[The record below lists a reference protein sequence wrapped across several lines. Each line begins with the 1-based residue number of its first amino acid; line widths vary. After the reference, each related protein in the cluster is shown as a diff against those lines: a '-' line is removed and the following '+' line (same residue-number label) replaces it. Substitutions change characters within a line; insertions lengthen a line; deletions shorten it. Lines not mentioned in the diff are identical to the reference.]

1 MTPTENFQFINSYL
15 SRMEPAIRE
24 NHGFID
30 KYIGDGIMALFNS
43 GADDAVKAGI
53 AMLHRLIEYNQ
64 HRQTCGYLPIKIG
77 IGINTGSLMLGTVGG
92 PCRMDGTVI
101 SDTVNLASRL
111 EGLTKEY
118 GVALLISHH
127 TFSKLQH
134 PADYA
139 IRRIDQV
146 HVKGKSELVTVY
158 EVFDA
163 DLSEEKASKLAT
175 LQLFTEALF
184 YYDQQHFSD
193 AVQLFQAV
201 LQINPTDQVAQI
213 YLERC
218 LRKNSV
224 EF

>member
-1 MTPTENFQFINSYL
+1 MKFAKKSANS
-15 SRMEPAIRE
+15 
-24 NHGFID
+24 F
-30 KYIGDGIMALFNS
+30 
-43 GADDAVKAGI
+43 
-53 AMLHRLIEYNQ
+53 RL
-64 HRQTCGYLPIKIG
+64 
-77 IGINTGSLMLGTVGG
+77 
-92 PCRMDGTVI
+92 
-101 SDTVNLASRL
+101 
-111 EGLTKEY
+111 
-118 GVALLISHH
+118 
-127 TFSKLQH
+127 FSKLQH

-146 HVKGKSELVTVY
+146 QVKGKSELVTVY

-163 DLSEEKASKLAT
+163 DLLEEKASKLAT